1 MRMEM
6 KFEEELLISKLAE
19 YQELSPE
26 WRVIKMALEEIKI
39 ALSQDEIQLED
50 EIENQDTE
58 SILPIV
64 CSANS

>member
-1 MRMEM
+1 M
-6 KFEEELLISKLAE
+6 KFEEEILLSKLTE
-19 YQELSPE
+19 YQELSAE

-50 EIENQDTE
+50 EIENQDSE

-64 CSANS
+64 CSSNS

>member
-1 MRMEM
+1 MEM
-6 KFEEELLISKLAE
+6 KFEEEILLSKLTE
-19 YQELSPE
+19 YQELSAE

-50 EIENQDTE
+50 EIENQDSE

-64 CSANS
+64 CSSNS